1 MRKFLVLFSFIPILL
16 ISFFS
21 LGAMTLQQHQQSQ
34 TEEKVRTKR
43 SVETGVNETDF
54 INTMFLRSTFFENW
68 SDINYFINP
77 TLKTSKSLTYND
89 KWYLDFLK
97 DSYSTGVSYDKPSDK
112 FMDLYKNWDTYVKQ
126 YNINKFY
133 DVDKKQFLREL
144 TNFVYSFTNKYN
156 LTEMLNKLK
165 TNINDLQSV
174 NLIEDNWKLINRD
187 NFVKENNEK
196 NNKWYILI
204 AKQMQSDNFSIIKFN
219 FSSELIWK
227 VGEYG
232 GHRINNRWYVYINSL
247 YRWDGVGEPQIPT
260 INQNTGEITK
270 WNFENQNKVKDFLNQ
285 YLDVIIQENIRVQQG
300 GNPDYESSIVGTQR
314 IIFDFE
320 IVDESLVRNSFK
332 SIYRMILT
340 IDERKNIIAGSLE
353 LFHNWKYV
361 DEPVKNQKDKLC
373 FLFTFMKEKDYI
385 FNFEGNTNS
394 YLENENIKYYEKM
407 KGQIDINKFLKA
419 FFAYALV
426 PVFQNRSNF
435 IESGYIDNLQ
445 YDTVLINFF
454 GLKLVNFRDVL
465 IDDNNINKNQFE
477 KLLNSMFVVSKNFYK
492 DYLRTMFDLNN
503 NTHTQGYNKKY
514 GLLANNGFKIYPR
527 YFYFSDKYK
536 LLDFK
541 MYSAYKN
548 RFYNTNYGDVFNYD
562 FSVSNDYNINQN
574 EGYVF
579 EGSLKDKYG
588 LKYKKMEEQKI
599 GYNVFELQAQK
610 ENDMYCYYDFN
621 FGIYNWQEINNG
633 GLFPDSQWW
642 QAQYESCSW
651 YNLACHIRN
660 AAIWIVN
667 NIPGIKQVNELASG
681 IGKIF
686 QTIYSFFSQ
695 TFEVWKFSPALY
707 STITNLF
714 LLIIFMKFLRL
725 I

>member
-1 MRKFLVLFSFIPILL
+1 
-16 ISFFS
+16 
-21 LGAMTLQQHQQSQ
+21 
-34 TEEKVRTKR
+34 
-43 SVETGVNETDF
+43 
-54 INTMFLRSTFFENW
+54 
-68 SDINYFINP
+68 
-77 TLKTSKSLTYND
+77 
-89 KWYLDFLK
+89 
-97 DSYSTGVSYDKPSDK
+97 
-112 FMDLYKNWDTYVKQ
+112 
-126 YNINKFY
+126 
-133 DVDKKQFLREL
+133 
-144 TNFVYSFTNKYN
+144 
-156 LTEMLNKLK
+156 
-165 TNINDLQSV
+165 
-174 NLIEDNWKLINRD
+174 
-187 NFVKENNEK
+187 
-196 NNKWYILI
+196 
-204 AKQMQSDNFSIIKFN
+204 MQSDNFSIIKFN

-285 YLDVIIQENIRVQQG
+285 YLDVIIQENIRVQQV

-579 EGSLKDKYG
+579 EGALKDKYG
-588 LKYKKMEEQKI
+588 LKYKKIEEQKI

-633 GLFPDSQWW
+633 GLFHDSQWW

-714 LLIIFMKFLRL
+714 LLIIFMKFVRL

>member
-1 MRKFLVLFSFIPILL
+1 
-16 ISFFS
+16 
-21 LGAMTLQQHQQSQ
+21 
-34 TEEKVRTKR
+34 
-43 SVETGVNETDF
+43 
-54 INTMFLRSTFFENW
+54 MFLRSTFFENW
-68 SDINYFINP
+68 SDTNYFINP

-285 YLDVIIQENIRVQQG
+285 YLDVIIQENIRVQKG
-300 GNPDYESSIVGTQR
+300 GDPNYESSIVGTQR

-714 LLIIFMKFLRL
+714 LLIIFMKFVRL

>member
-714 LLIIFMKFLRL
+714 LLIIFMKFVRL